1 MVAGR
6 TYCALISAALCC
18 GCMLIV
24 PRGDETFRVDKP
36 VLSADRARYVASDP
50 AGEFPVATKD
60 QVLAAWGK
68 PDAIEPPQVIEE
80 QTTNQ
85 GKEPAKDTRMRG
97 VLLWGKA
104 DTGEM
109 PKGRNERWIYK
120 DGRRWKGTWLWILIV
135 PLPLL
140 YPTTNQLAVEYSGES
155 AVAIE
160 TVNTSH
166 GSMTFCGL
174 YWFLIPMCLP
184 GGKLESDK
192 ARFVS
197 THQLL
202 PPNPQ
207 VGTVSTLAGTA
218 GTVGSTDGT
227 GAAASFNF
235 PVGVATDSEGN
246 IYVADTNNNTIRKI
260 TSAGVVTT
268 LAGTAG
274 NVGSADGTGAAASFS
289 SPRGVAV
296 DRAGN
301 VYVADT
307 YNDTIRKITPGGVV
321 STLAGTAGNVGS
333 ADGKAAAASFKFP
346 AGVATDGAGNVY
358 VADTDNGT
366 IRKITPAG
374 VVTTLAGTAG
384 NVGSADGTG
393 AAASFSGPR
402 GVAVDTAGN
411 VYVADTYNHAI
422 RKITPRGVVSMLTAK
437 AAFNQPSSV
446 AIDAAGDVY
455 VSDDYDNAIRRIAL
469 GGDVSTLAGPLVAG
483 LRSPGGVATD
493 SGGNVYVADTS
504 NNTIRKI
511 VPAAPARLDPGA
523 SGMVV
528 TAASNTVAVVEN
540 LVRRISRR

>member
-6 TYCALISAALCC
+6 TYCALILATLCC

-36 VLSADRARYVASDP
+36 ALSADRARYVGSDL

-68 PDAIEPPQVIEE
+68 PDAIEPPQVIDE

-85 GKEPAKDTRMRG
+85 GKEPAKDIRMG
-97 VLLWGKA
+97 GALLWGKA
-104 DTGEM
+104 DTAET

-135 PLPLL
+135 PIPLL

-174 YWFLIPMCLP
+174 YWFLIPMCAS
-184 GGKLESDK
+184 GGQLESDK

-197 THQLL
+197 TRSLL
-202 PPNPQ
+202 PNIVP
-207 VGTVSTLAGTA
+207 
-218 GTVGSTDGT
+218 
-227 GAAASFNF
+227 
-235 PVGVATDSEGN
+235 GV
-246 IYVADTNNNTIRKI
+246 I
-260 TSAGVVTT
+260 TT

-274 NVGSADGTGAAASFS
+274 AVGSTDGAGAAASFKY
-289 SPRGVAV
+289 P
-296 DRAGN
+296 
-301 VYVADT
+301 
-307 YNDTIRKITPGGVV
+307 
-321 STLAGTAGNVGS
+321 
-333 ADGKAAAASFKFP
+333 AS
-346 AGVATDGAGNVY
+346 VATDGAGNVY

-384 NVGSADGTG
+384 NVGSADGMG
-393 AAASFSGPR
+393 ATASFSSPR
-402 GVAVDTAGN
+402 GVAIDTAGN
-411 VYVADTYNHAI
+411 VYVADTSSHAI
-422 RKITPRGVVSMLTAK
+422 RKITPGGVVSTL
-437 AAFNQPSSV
+437 AAGAALNQPSSV

-455 VSDDYDNAIRRIAL
+455 VSDNYDNTVRRIAP

-483 LRSPGGVATD
+483 LKSPGGVATD

-511 VPAAPARLDPGA
+511 VPAASA
-523 SGMVV
+523 S
-528 TAASNTVAVVEN
+528 
-540 LVRRISRR
+540 R